1 MGDCSY
7 FGFTQTAETGCVD
20 GEEAKESESTH
31 SNHVWVSEL
40 QPNQTQHKWNLLL
53 SGQKKNTHLR
63 SWSNI
68 HPPSPTLSQIKD
80 IWIHTQT
87 LKAELVQRDNLFN
100 KELQQDYNNNT
111 KKKRNK
117 ENPEQSTEKNDD
129 KNRQE
134 KKQISQRNKGNV
146 INDLPHGD
154 APGEEMNSNIPN
166 DI

>member
-111 KKKRNK
+111 KKKETKKIQNKAQRKMMTKTDKKRNK
-117 ENPEQSTEKNDD
+117 SVKEIK
-129 KNRQE
+129 
-134 KKQISQRNKGNV
+134 
-146 INDLPHGD
+146 
-154 APGEEMNSNIPN
+154 EM
-166 DI
+166 